1 MREESFEWLIASSN
15 TPPSVSDDESR
26 NRLHSWLIRHARW
39 DRQTWRPDNL
49 GDRLTFGLTY
59 FDKLCKGA
67 PTDFQTFLALALTR
81 QARHLFRLRKI
92 DRSVVDHFKIW
103 RGGIAAA
110 IHLPD
115 FQHRLQEAIAGLET
129 AITKHVLPDGGHFSR
144 NPHKHLEAMAELI
157 HINIMLTDA
166 RINTPKFLQSAINN
180 MAPMLRAYQHADRGL
195 SLFNG
200 STEGDPVIINLV
212 LKLSANRAK
221 RASNAPHSGFHR
233 IGAHRTAIILDAGD
247 PVDLAPLVPG
257 HAGTL
262 SFEMSIGPHRMI
274 VNCGSVQN
282 SSGNHKLR
290 EALRSTAAHSTL
302 TVANIHSSDLL
313 TGGGLGGRRAK
324 NVEVRRYEKDRNI
337 LIEASHNGY
346 QDNFGLIHKRSLY
359 LARDGLDVRGEDIL
373 KSEARTDQTFDIRFH
388 LHPEVRASLS
398 AGGQVALIKLPTG
411 RGWRFMASNCT
422 MKLEESIYV
431 GGNSMQRSQQ
441 IVISGQHT
449 QNHTLTKWRLA
460 REG

>member
-1 MREESFEWLIASSN
+1 MQEESFEWLVASSN
-15 TPPSVSDDESR
+15 TLPSASNDESR
-26 NRLHSWLIRHARW
+26 TRLQSWLVRHARW
-39 DRQTWRPDNL
+39 DRQSWRPDHL

-59 FDKLCKGA
+59 FNKLCEGA
-67 PTDFQTFLALALTR
+67 PTEFQSLFALALTR

-103 RGGIAAA
+103 RGGIVAAV
-110 IHLPD
+110 HLPD
-115 FQHRLQEAIAGLET
+115 FQHRLPEAIEGLET

-144 NPHKHLEAMAELI
+144 NPHKHLEAIAELI
-157 HINIMLTDA
+157 HIRIILTDA
-166 RINTPKFLQSAINN
+166 CIDTPKFLQGAIDH
-180 MAPMLRAYQHADRGL
+180 MTPMLRAYQRADGGL

-200 STEGDPVIINLV
+200 STEGDPATINLV
-212 LKLSANRAK
+212 LKLSESRAK
-221 RASNAPHSGFHR
+221 RASNAPHTGFHR
-233 IGAHRTAIILDAGD
+233 IGAHRTAIILDAGN

-274 VNCGSVQN
+274 VNCGSVQD
-282 SSGNHKLR
+282 SRGNHELR

-302 TVANIHSSDLL
+302 TVANTHSSDLL
-313 TGGGLGGRRAK
+313 TGGGLGDRRAS

-346 QDNFGLIHKRSLY
+346 HDNFGLIHKRSLY
-359 LARDGLDVRGEDIL
+359 LARDGLDVRGEDVL
-373 KSEARTDQTFDIRFH
+373 KSDVRTGQIFDIRFH
-388 LHPEVRASLS
+388 LHPEVRASLG
-398 AGGQVALIKLPTG
+398 AGGRVALIKLPTG
-411 RGWRFMASNCT
+411 RGWRFMASNGT

-449 QNHTLTKWRLA
+449 QNQTVTKWRLA